1 MPSSK
6 LSQAVAA
13 VSVFAVVIALAFGC
27 FAAEAKTA
35 AGTPKMPLTKPWM
48 NKSLSPDER
57 ADLVI
62 DQMTL
67 DEKIQMVHGTG
78 WGVLRAGSP
87 IPARSN
93 FGAGFMAGIDRLGI
107 PDINL
112 ADSAVGVGTPGAG
125 IAGAVGLEYGSGEVG
140 LLLAGMHDAESAET
154 GE

>member
-6 LSQAVAA
+6 LSQAAGAA
-13 VSVFAVVIALAFGC
+13 SVFAVVIALATFGC
-27 FAAEAKTA
+27 SRAHAKAAPGA
-35 AGTPKMPLTKPWM
+35 AKMPLTKPWM

-57 ADLVI
+57 ADMVLG
-62 DQMTL
+62 QMTL

-78 WGVLRAGSP
+78 WGVLRAGSL

-112 ADSAVGVGTPGAG
+112 ADSAVGIRMAAYQSRYAT
-125 IAGAVGLEYGSGEVG
+125 
-140 LLLAGMHDAESAET
+140 LLDRRAHV
-154 GE
+154 